1 MTLATNTQSSLKCV
15 SPRPTQLQY
24 QLIAQREKRI
34 RTVVG
39 KIDKQHE
46 KFPLVTKVVRLL
58 SC

>member
-1 MTLATNTQSSLKCV
+1 M
-15 SPRPTQLQY
+15 QLQY

-46 KFPLVTKVVRLL
+46 KVPLVTKVVRLL

>member
-15 SPRPTQLQY
+15 NPRPTQLQC

-39 KIDKQHE
+39 EIDKQHE
-46 KFPLVTKVVRLL
+46 KFPLVTN
-58 SC
+58 